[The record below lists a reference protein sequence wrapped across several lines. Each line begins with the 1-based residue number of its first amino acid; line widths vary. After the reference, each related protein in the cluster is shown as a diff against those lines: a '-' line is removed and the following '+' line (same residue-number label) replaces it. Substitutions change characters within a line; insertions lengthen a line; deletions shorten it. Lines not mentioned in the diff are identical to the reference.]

1 MLIYLHIGQLDDRY
15 IPLKHAAEHDRL
27 CPARWCGV
35 GLAPTNLR
43 SRATRRRGVP
53 ITGANTTTVADAN
66 AATTWY
72 ATRHEAAACAA
83 TTQHAT
89 CFGALNPHTVLV

>member
-35 GLAPTNLR
+35 GLAPTNYEILKYFTSAEIHVERQHFR
-43 SRATRRRGVP
+43 SEASEIGP
-53 ITGANTTTVADAN
+53 GDPLSI
-66 AATTWY
+66 Y
-72 ATRHEAAACAA
+72 A
-83 TTQHAT
+83 
-89 CFGALNPHTVLV
+89 L